1 MDALTHA
8 VECLIGRRLFLM
20 TRELAL
26 AAVKL
31 VFEFLP
37 TAVSDGHNLEARDGM
52 ATAQYLAGLAFGNSG
67 VGMVHSMS
75 HQLSAIYNT
84 AHGLANAI
92 LLPFILE
99 FERPECTPQLAMIA
113 RETWAVE
120 AANLSEDEAAKL
132 TISKIAELSKTVG
145 TYKPL
150 AEVGVKEADLDLL
163 AEKTMPDGS
172 LGNSA
177 RIPTKEEV
185 VQIYREA
192 L

>member
-1 MDALTHA
+1 
-8 VECLIGRRLFLM
+8 
-20 TRELAL
+20 
-26 AAVKL
+26 
-31 VFEFLP
+31 
-37 TAVSDGHNLEARDGM
+37 
-52 ATAQYLAGLAFGNSG
+52 
-67 VGMVHSMS
+67 
-75 HQLSAIYNT
+75 
-84 AHGLANAI
+84 
-92 LLPFILE
+92 
-99 FERPECTPQLAMIA
+99 MIA

-132 TISKIAELSKTVG
+132 TINKIAELSKTVG